1 MQKIGMLLIAVMV
14 ISIGLLSGCTDQQ
27 VEQDDERAEITVINE
42 FGDIDVHIRVQA
54 YGKDDDSFDKS
65 QTIVVGY
72 GETEIVWFDTP
83 RTLSNGDFSGY
94 SVAFTA
100 VYRYDQSVSRTKNV
114 GDWFSGGFQST
125 FTVHGIPPN
134 MEVEERSG

>member
-1 MQKIGMLLIAVMV
+1 MHKNEMLLITVIV

-54 YGKDDDSFDKS
+54 YGSEGDSFDKS

-72 GETEIVWFDTP
+72 GETEIVLFDTP

-114 GDWFSGGFQST
+114 GTWFSGGFKSI
-125 FTVHGIPPN
+125 FTVHGSPPN
-134 MEVEERSG
+134 MEVEHQSG